1 MQPFD
6 LVPGENSF
14 ATVFEYMPEDA
25 NDTTAQAFLT
35 EYISTGD
42 TIDLTI
48 QGDADSTPYASLQ
61 EALEGVKISTS
72 LTGID
77 FPNLVTH
84 INVYITLDTL
94 VE

>member
-1 MQPFD
+1 M
-6 LVPGENSF
+6 S
-14 ATVFEYMPEDA
+14 TVFEYMPSNA

-48 QGDADSTPYASLQ
+48 QGDSESTPYESLQ
-61 EALEGVKISTS
+61 QALEGVKISTS
-72 LTGID
+72 LTGIN
-77 FPNLVTH
+77 FPDLVTH
-84 INVYITLDTL
+84 INVFITLDTL